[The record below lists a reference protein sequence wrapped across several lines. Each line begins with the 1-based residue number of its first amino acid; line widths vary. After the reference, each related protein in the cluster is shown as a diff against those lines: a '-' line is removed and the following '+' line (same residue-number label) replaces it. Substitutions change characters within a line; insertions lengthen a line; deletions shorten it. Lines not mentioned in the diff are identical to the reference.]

1 MNSIQFITNQVDR
14 VIRTPPATP
23 KRSLSTASIYDKQL
37 AVAVS
42 EATEKLASI
51 SDNNTSSSP
60 SSSSTSTS
68 HASTSDSFPL
78 TPVKT
83 PKQSPNAARE
93 SHPNVSILPDK
104 DSTSQQHLPKEHILI
119 SILLFLPRL
128 LVFPFIWIYSI
139 VFKKDAIAYNSI
151 FRSFYYSFSTDS
163 DAAADGLSK
172 SSVKNPHLINIL
184 EDARRFRSP
193 YTSLP
198 TNNSNNL
205 SINHISSLPTRPG
218 APRRKV
224 KLPIAYA
231 LRYPRSLAPPRPLLK
246 PVKKTL
252 VLDLDETLIHSLSH
266 STAGFSQGHMVEVK
280 LGNNSFATLYNVL
293 KRPYCDKFLE
303 TVSQWYNLVV
313 FTASVQEYADPM
325 IDWLEKDRK
334 YFCQRFYRQHCKF
347 YTNNSNNS
355 NNTTDRSSVIGDSY
369 GYVKDIAIVE
379 SDLSKVLIIDN
390 SAVSYLNHESNAIGI
405 EGWINDPSDTS
416 LLALIPVLSALR
428 FATDVRTVLG
438 MKAGESMFA

>member
-23 KRSLSTASIYDKQL
+23 KRSLSTTSIYDEHL
-37 AVAVS
+37 AAAVS
-42 EATEKLASI
+42 AATEKLDSI
-51 SDNNTSSSP
+51 PDTSTP
-60 SSSSTSTS
+60 SSSSSS
-68 HASTSDSFPL
+68 SLSAKSFSDSLPL
-78 TPVKT
+78 SSEKT
-83 PKQSPNAARE
+83 PKHYPNTGLE
-93 SHPNVSILPDK
+93 PHVSNTPDK
-104 DSTSQQHLPKEHILI
+104 DSASQQHPPKEHILI
-119 SILLFLPRL
+119 SILLFFPRL
-128 LVFPFIWIYSI
+128 IVFPFVWIYSI
-139 VFKKDAIAYNSI
+139 VFKKDAVAYSSI
-151 FRSFYYSFSTDS
+151 FRSFYHSLPTDS
-163 DAAADGLSK
+163 DAAAHGLSK
-172 SSVKNPHLINIL
+172 SSAENAIGIL
-184 EDARRFRSP
+184 EDARRVRSP

-198 TNNSNNL
+198 NNNSATGH
-205 SINHISSLPTRPG
+205 HIIPLPTRAG

-246 PVKKTL
+246 PSKKTL
-252 VLDLDETLIHSLSH
+252 VLDLDETLIHSLSR
-266 STAGFSQGHMVEVK
+266 SPTGFSQGHMVEVK

-293 KRPYCDKFLE
+293 KRPHCDKFLE

-313 FTASVQEYADPM
+313 FTASIQEYADPM

-347 YTNNSNNS
+347 YNSNNG
-355 NNTTDRSSVIGDSY
+355 NTSIDRSSVVGDSY
-369 GYVKDIAIVE
+369 GYVKDLATVE

-390 SAVSYLNHESNAIGI
+390 SAVSYLNHETNAISI

-416 LLALIPVLSALR
+416 LLSIIPLLSALR
-428 FATDVRTVLG
+428 FATDVRTFLG